1 MAFTIPLIGLWT
13 TGGSENGTSGPM
25 HMCFVSESS
34 AVLLTRFEAS
44 MSTHTPCLMLTSV
57 TQLIFS
63 FKL

>member
-34 AVLLTRFEAS
+34 AVLLTRFDD
-44 MSTHTPCLMLTSV
+44 
-57 TQLIFS
+57 
-63 FKL
+63 